1 MRKRRN
7 SAWLIA
13 VVAVLM
19 LAVPV
24 SGAMGFSKAEKKHE
38 KKQNAAIGK
47 ASKAAARALART
59 AALTTTVGDHTK
71 SLADLQTLATGIDN
85 RLKFIE
91 TAAPAIVQG
100 LTDLK
105 NATVAGFAEVK
116 ATTTAGFDKV
126 TQTFRAVE
134 YGTVGVFGPPA
145 IIGNTSGIV
154 GFPLGTADI
163 PDDGNPVSAAGS
175 IPVDLPVNAATPAV
189 PLTLRG
195 AIRSNESDG
204 AATGDPAG
212 QAGGLLYAVC
222 ATAPSCGAGGPPQGT
237 LVCTG
242 APLPSAPFTVPGG
255 TANLAAVN
263 IQQKSG
269 ETDTS
274 APSNTSTQLTSTG
287 CTLPA
292 GGGLY
297 LVTAQ
302 AQFFDLPTS
311 ATPSNT
317 D

>member
-1 MRKRRN
+1 MRKRRTV
-7 SAWLIA
+7 ALLIA
-13 VVAVLM
+13 VACAVM
-19 LAVPV
+19 LVPA

-71 SLADLQTLATGIDN
+71 SLADLQALATGIDT

-105 NATVAGFAEVK
+105 NGTTAGFAEVK
-116 ATTTAGFDKV
+116 AATEAGFAQVKE
-126 TQTFRAVE
+126 TFRAVE
-134 YGTVGVFGPPA
+134 YGSIAVFAPAAIVGG
-145 IIGNTSGIV
+145 TGIV

-163 PDDGNPVSAAGS
+163 PDDGNPAGASGS
-175 IPVDLPVNAATPAV
+175 IPMNLPVNAATPAV
-189 PLTLRG
+189 PLTLRA
-195 AIRSNESDG
+195 AIRSNEADG

-242 APLPSAPFTVPGG
+242 APLATTGFPVPGG
-255 TANLAAVN
+255 TANLAAIN
-263 IQQKSG
+263 IQEKSG
-269 ETDTS
+269 ETDSSVPNSTS
-274 APSNTSTQLTSTG
+274 PEITSTG
-287 CTLPA
+287 CTIPA
-292 GGGLY
+292 GGGTY

-302 AQFFDLPTS
+302 GQFFDLPTS
-311 ATPSNT
+311 ATPGHK